1 MSVCYCIHEKVTT
14 THCCD
19 KCGSNS
25 FDEDNECR
33 ECLMDQINLIKL
45 KSTNFELKELI
56 TRLDRLSTS
65 VESKLSSAAKSNHC
79 HTQRT
84 HRDVYLNQCNLCKST
99 NLWNKKE
106 TYQYDL
112 TICDDCQHMIKLA
125 EELEKKEKWKSI
137 LKKTDPNVYPLAK
150 YPSGKE
156 YECDKCE
163 TCMYERSRSRT
174 RSRSRRRSRCS
185 RSRSYSY
192 SPVSSYRV
200 KTPEPRPIW
209 NGGPYTQ
216 SYLWREW
223 KLKEEKK

>member
-1 MSVCYCIHEKVTT
+1 MSSCYCIHEKVTT
-14 THCCD
+14 HCYD
-19 KCGSNS
+19 KFVDSSDDDDCK
-25 FDEDNECR
+25 
-33 ECLMDQINLIKL
+33 ECLVNQINLIKL
-45 KSTNFELKELI
+45 KNTNYELKDLI
-56 TRLDRLSTS
+56 SRLDKLSTS
-65 VESKLSSAAKSNHC
+65 VESKLVKSNNFHSK
-79 HTQRT
+79 HR
-84 HRDVYLNQCNLCKST
+84 RDVYLNECNLCKSA
-99 NLWNKKE
+99 NMWNKKE

-125 EELEKKEKWKSI
+125 EELERKEKWKNV
-137 LKKTDPNVYPLAK
+137 LRKKDPNVYPLSK
-150 YPSGKE
+150 YPSGKQ

-163 TCMYERSRSRT
+163 RCLYERSRSR
-174 RSRSRRRSRCS
+174 SRSGRRRSQSSR